1 MHKAPEALIKI
12 VRGVVE
18 PMGYEFVGLEYLSR
32 PKSGHLLRV
41 YIDIERGVLLD
52 DCEAVSRQLSAVL
65 DVEDPISGEYA
76 LEVSS
81 PGLDR
86 PLFELAHFCRFEG
99 QTAKVTLMRPID
111 GRRRFKGIIEA
122 VAGEEIKMLV
132 DGEVVVL
139 PFSDIEG
146 ARLVPDF

>member
-1 MHKAPEALIKI
+1 MYQAPEALIEV

-18 PMGYEFVGLEYLSR
+18 PMGYEFVGLEYISR
-32 PKSGHLLRV
+32 SKSGHLLRV
-41 YIDIERGVLLD
+41 YIDIDRGVVLD

-65 DVEDPISGEYA
+65 DVEDPIPGEYA

-86 PLFELAHFCRFEG
+86 PLFELAHFVRFKGE
-99 QTAKVTLMRPID
+99 TARVTLARPID
-111 GRRRFKGIIEA
+111 GRRRFKGVIEA
-122 VAGEEIKMLV
+122 VVGEDIRLLV

-139 PFSDIEG
+139 PIGDIEG

>member
-86 PLFELAHFCRFEG
+86 PLFELAHFSRFEG